1 MPGTPVIYYGDEIGM
16 GDNIYLGDRNGVRT
30 PMQWTGDR
38 NAGFSRADPARLYA
52 PPIMDPVYGYQA
64 INVEAQERAPF
75 SLLNWMKRM
84 IGLRKQ
90 TTVFGRG
97 TIEFLP
103 ALNRKVLAFV
113 RRYQDEIVLCVANLA
128 RTVQPVELDLS
139 RFKGMTLVEMLGL
152 TEFPRIGD
160 LPYVLTLGPYAFYW
174 FRVQQPSPAITA
186 RATDRVRDAAEPC
199 RRRRCRREA
208 PAPAR
213 RRRVGDAPRRQR
225 ADVDRAGSAAA
236 LPATAALVRRQG
248 PRGQEGPLRRLGHA
262 AAQPAAAVPHHRRR
276 SSSTTA
282 VIITTSCR

>member
-1 MPGTPVIYYGDEIGM
+1 
-16 GDNIYLGDRNGVRT
+16 
-30 PMQWTGDR
+30 MQWTGDR

-90 TTVFGRG
+90 TAVFGRG

-113 RRYQDEIVLCVANLA
+113 RRYQDEVVLCVVNLA

-139 RFKGMTLVEMLGL
+139 RFKGMTPVEMLGL

-186 RATDRVRDAAEPC
+186 RARTAARADTSAAVVRGAGAC
-199 RRRRCRREA
+199 SS
-208 PAPAR
+208 
-213 RRRVGDAPRRQR
+213 APR
-225 ADVDRAGSAAA
+225 G
-236 LPATAALVRRQG
+236 
-248 PRGQEGPLRRLGHA
+248 
-262 AAQPAAAVPHHRRR
+262 RR
-276 SSSTTA
+276 SSTA
-282 VIITTSCR
+282 TCGR